1 MDHQTP
7 ESLLP
12 PLPSPPSPNPVAQA
26 DHSDLPPF
34 LALALVP
41 TPSTPSTPPALPE
54 TPPEVTEQEHR
65 KALKQLALKQ
75 FEIAFPTVL
84 DKLSSGQT
92 LTRIMKEYHADLD
105 AGMFVRWVKRDPER
119 AKLYDEAMTFRTDLW
134 ADRMVEY
141 AEGGNDGLEDV
152 QRSKLKVDTLKF
164 LIAADNRKKYG
175 TAVQVDGDVQTTI
188 TINAPWMSPN
198 RLSYVDEVKDA
209 TPRLPEGS

>member
-1 MDHQTP
+1 MTP
-7 ESLLP
+7 ESLP
-12 PLPSPPSPNPVAQA
+12 PTTIAEEPLPA
-26 DHSDLPPF
+26 F
-34 LALALVP
+34 LALALI
-41 TPSTPSTPPALPE
+41 PSPHLPAISASQ
-54 TPPEVTEQEHR
+54 TPPEVSEQEHKR
-65 KALKQLALKQ
+65 SLKDLSLKQ

-119 AKLYDEAMTFRTDLW
+119 AKLYDEAMAYRTDLW

-198 RLSYVDEVKDA
+198 RLSYVDQVQDV
-209 TPRLPEGS
+209 TPRLPDGSP

>member
-7 ESLLP
+7 ESLAP
-12 PLPSPPSPNPVAQA
+12 AVVDQHVSEP
-26 DHSDLPPF
+26 DDLPAF
-34 LALALVP
+34 LLPAVVPAHPLAV
-41 TPSTPSTPPALPE
+41 TP
-54 TPPEVTEQEHR
+54 PPEVTPAEHR
-65 KALKQLALKQ
+65 KALKDLHITQ
-75 FEIAFPTVL
+75 FDIAFPTVL

-119 AKLYDEAMTFRTDLW
+119 AKLYDEAMAYRTDLW

-141 AEGGNDGLEDV
+141 SEGGNDGLEDV

-175 TAVQVDGDVQTTI
+175 SAVQVDGDVQTTI
-188 TINAPWMSPN
+188 TINAPWMSKD
-198 RLSYVDEVKDA
+198 RLSYVDQVQDV
-209 TPRLPEGS
+209 TPRQLED